1 MEMTEED
8 IWGALLE
15 KTKSDKIEWKQS
27 ERGNGRG
34 GDRRGGDPPD
44 RDHTNFSTMLE
55 DCEIRLIKLN
65 EVQRKG
71 FELFVRCRDKDNY
84 TLSAEDDSPQHEA
97 AEELYN
103 MLEKAINDVVE
114 ASEIT
119 VKNKVL
125 SRLGSL
131 LSRNGT

>member
-27 ERGNGRG
+27 ERGNG
-34 GDRRGGDPPD
+34 RGGDPPD